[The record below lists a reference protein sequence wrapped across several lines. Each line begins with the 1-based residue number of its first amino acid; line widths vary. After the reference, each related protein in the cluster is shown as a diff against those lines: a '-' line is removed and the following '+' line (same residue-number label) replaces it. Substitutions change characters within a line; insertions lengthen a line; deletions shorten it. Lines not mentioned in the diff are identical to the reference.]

1 MDHEE
6 TEDTVAALAMAEAL
20 ARAVRNDDGA
30 EAVAE
35 IRHFA
40 ENDEEVLREAHR
52 RCLSFDG
59 LDGDTR
65 RAAASLLWEARVQSA
80 DRDAGSAAR

>member
-1 MDHEE
+1 MAHE
-6 TEDTVAALAMAEAL
+6 TDDTVAALAMAEAL
-20 ARAVRNDDGA
+20 ARAIRDDA
-30 EAVAE
+30 SVEAVAE
-35 IRHFA
+35 IRRFA

-59 LDGDTR
+59 LDGETR
-65 RAAASLLWEARVQSA
+65 RAAASLLWEACLQSA